1 MKLPLLHLQQMA
13 IFQIMNHSLVLS
25 SDTEVADNLCDD
37 SAEETTPDLDAGTL
51 LKTPKRVEVV
61 ELCGGQCTYFGI
73 ASGVLKVSAQNPAFP
88 EDRID
93 MCFNIDGIP
102 LFKPSSLQMWAILC
116 GFHDFEFFIVPLYC
130 GKAKPSPVQ
139 EYLSDFLQELQQ
151 LMQDGIV
158 RGEKA
163 LQNKDY
169 VFVKEVHEEGTLVCD
184 VLRQYNTESFFTD
197 PCDSKLLNI
206 VCARDISRT
215 NRRLFSKQQL
225 IREVCLPANP
235 EPNGE
240 EEGVIPEVWVK
251 DNMVH
256 WPPGANVTEAA
267 KEMRRPA
274 SSWKMFPLLKIKF
287 ESNEDESTPDG
298 SRSEAAHARSSTLQA
313 RAPTLHATVL
323 HATVPNLRPTAPHA
337 SCPTLQTT
345 ALYTSGP
352 TLHTMDPTLCR
363 TALNISPP
371 ALVMS
376 CPTVQNSKSGSSI
389 FRAKLSEVGQN
400 LESPESPFHLEKMNG
415 RRELKNLEGQL
426 ACDEKRNVMVSEDSQ
441 QVETAVL
448 VVGIIV
454 GHLGL
459 MAGIIVIMMSKM
471 QLSAL

>member
-1 MKLPLLHLQQMA
+1 MILQRKRLL
-13 IFQIMNHSLVLS
+13 I
-25 SDTEVADNLCDD
+25 
-37 SAEETTPDLDAGTL
+37 
-51 LKTPKRVEVV
+51 
-61 ELCGGQCTYFGI
+61 
-73 ASGVLKVSAQNPAFP
+73 
-88 EDRID
+88 
-93 MCFNIDGIP
+93 
-102 LFKPSSLQMWAILC
+102 W
-116 GFHDFEFFIVPLYC
+116 
-130 GKAKPSPVQ
+130 
-139 EYLSDFLQELQQ
+139 
-151 LMQDGIV
+151 
-158 RGEKA
+158 
-163 LQNKDY
+163 NKDY

-240 EEGVIPEVWVK
+240 EEGIIPEVCVK

-298 SRSEAAHARSSTLQA
+298 SRSEVLALHASDPILHATVLHCTVPNLRPTTLHASGPILHATVLHCTVPNLRPTTLHASGPILHATVLHCTIPNRRPTAPHARSSTLQA

-323 HATVPNLRPTAPHA
+323 HPTVPNLRPTAPHD

-352 TLHTMDPTLCR
+352 TLHTVDPTLCR

-415 RRELKNLEGQL
+415 RLELKKQERQL
-426 ACDEKRNVMVSEDSQ
+426 ACDEKRNVMVSITMPSQ
-441 QVETAVL
+441 Y
-448 VVGIIV
+448 
-454 GHLGL
+454 
-459 MAGIIVIMMSKM
+459 
-471 QLSAL
+471 